1 MYILPKLRPDEIL
14 VYLRKSRTD
23 DPTLSVEEV
32 LAKHE
37 QMLDEWIERNL
48 RDTDGDPIG
57 ERVPEC
63 NRFREVVSGETI
75 DSRPAMKQLLRYIES
90 PRYKAVLVVEPQRLS
105 RGDLEDIGRL
115 VKIFRYSNTI
125 VITLTYTYD
134 VADPHDRD
142 SLERELKRGNEFLEY
157 QKRIMNNGRLLAVE
171 NGNFIGQSP
180 PYGYNKV
187 RIKEGRRYCYTLEPN
202 PEEAPIVQ
210 QIYDLYLQG
219 LGCTRIAD
227 HLDAIGAPTR
237 TCNHWSAASIHDIL
251 DNEHYI
257 GMVRWNRRKGVRTV
271 EGGEVVER
279 RPRAEKYMIC
289 PGKHEA
295 IISQELWN
303 AVQAKRGTIPRNPKA
318 KNFSNPF
325 AGLVYCRCGHAVTR
339 HSYIKNGKE
348 RSIPRL
354 VCNNQRYCQSA
365 SCSMDEM
372 IEEIVKKLKET
383 IADFEVR
390 FDRGEQNAPT
400 SSHKLIEQLEKRLSE
415 LDELEISQWDK
426 YTREGMPK
434 QVFEKLNAKVL
445 SDKRIASQALEEARI
460 SLTEPVSLENKLSS
474 FKAALDALQDD
485 SVSIK
490 EKNDLLKAC
499 VKRITYYRTPKS
511 VKSRWTPPAPV
522 ELELELKL

>member
-1 MYILPKLRPDEIL
+1 MYLLPHLRPDEIL

-37 QMLDEWIERNL
+37 QMLDEWVERNL
-48 RDTDGDPIG
+48 RGADGEPIG

-134 VADPHDRD
+134 VSDPHDRD

-171 NGNFIGQSP
+171 NGNFIGQAP
-180 PYGYNKV
+180 PYGYNKT
-187 RIKEGRRYCYTLEPN
+187 RIKEGKRYCYTLVPN
-202 PEEAPIVQ
+202 PEEAPIVRLV
-210 QIYDLYLQG
+210 YESYLEG

-227 HLDAIGAPTR
+227 KLNALGVPVRNGERWTDSTIRDMLA
-237 TCNHWSAASIHDIL
+237 
-251 DNEHYI
+251 NEHYI
-257 GMVRWNRRKGVRTV
+257 GMVRWNRRKNVRTI
-271 EGGEVVER
+271 EGGDLISR
-279 RPRAEKYMIC
+279 RPRAEKYMIY

-295 IISQELWN
+295 IISQEIWD

-318 KNFSNPF
+318 KNLSNPL
-325 AGLVYCRCGHAVTR
+325 AGLVYCRCGQAVTR
-339 HSYIKNGKE
+339 RAYIKHGKE
-348 RSIPRL
+348 CSAPRL

-372 IEEIVKKLKET
+372 MSEIVKKLKET
-383 IADFEVR
+383 IADFTVR
-390 FDRGEQNAPT
+390 LEQGDTAVPVSN
-400 SSHKLIEQLEKRLSE
+400 HQLIEQLEKRLTE
-415 LDELEISQWDK
+415 LDELEIAQWDK

-445 SDKRIASQALEEARI
+445 SDKRAASQALEEARRA
-460 SLTEPVSLENKLSS
+460 LTEPVSLENKLSTFRS
-474 FKAALDALQDD
+474 ALDAVQDA
-485 SVSIK
+485 SVTIK
-490 EKNDLLKAC
+490 EKNELLKAC
-499 VKRITYYRTPKS
+499 IKRITYYRPPKA
-511 VKSRWTPPAPV
+511 VKSRWTAPSP
-522 ELELELKL
+522 LELDIELKL

>member
-1 MYILPKLRPDEIL
+1 MYILPHLRADEIL

-48 RDTDGDPIG
+48 RDADGEPIG

-134 VADPHDRD
+134 VGDPHDRD

-157 QKRIMNNGRLLAVE
+157 QKRIMNNGRLLSVE
-171 NGNFIGQSP
+171 NGNFIGQAP
-180 PYGYNKV
+180 PYGYNKT
-187 RIKEGRRYCYTLEPN
+187 RIKEGKRYCYTLEPN

-210 QIYDLYLQG
+210 LVYESYLEG
-219 LGCTRIAD
+219 LGCTRICDKLNA
-227 HLDAIGAPTR
+227 LGIPVRNGQRWTEPTIR
-237 TCNHWSAASIHDIL
+237 DMLA
-251 DNEHYI
+251 NEHYI
-257 GMVRWNRRKGVRTV
+257 GMVRWNRRKNVRTV
-271 EGGEVVER
+271 EDGEVISR
-279 RPRAEKYMIC
+279 RPRAEKYMIY

-295 IISQELWN
+295 IISQETWD
-303 AVQAKRGTIPRNPKA
+303 AVQAKRGSIPRNPKA
-318 KNFSNPF
+318 KSFCNPLS
-325 AGLVYCRCGHAVTR
+325 GLVYCRCGSAATR
-339 HSYIKNGKE
+339 RTYVKDGKE
-348 RSIPRL
+348 RGIPRL
-354 VCNNQRYCQSA
+354 VCNNQRYCRCA

-372 IEEIVKKLKET
+372 MSEIVKKLKET

-390 FDRGEQNAPT
+390 IDRGESAAPA
-400 SSHKLIEQLEKRLSE
+400 SNHQMVEQLEKRLTE

-445 SDKRIASQALEEARI
+445 ADKRATAQALEEAR
-460 SLTEPVSLENKLSS
+460 SALTEPISLESKLFS
-474 FKAALDALQDD
+474 FRAALEALQEDAI
-485 SVSIK
+485 STK
-490 EKNDLLKAC
+490 EKNNLLKAC
-499 VKRITYYRTPKS
+499 IRRITYYRKPKP
-511 VKSRWTPPAPV
+511 VKSRWTAPAP
-522 ELELELKL
+522 LELDIDLKL